1 MNRTARIVAVAAVI
15 AVVLAAGVFV
25 AIGTWGGEDEASG
38 ETVTDFAG
46 REVTI
51 PEDLDNGIVTI
62 GRLSALRWLAYFPE
76 EMEKVVMIDTS
87 LQTSIEGGALAYS
100 YAYADLLRNVAVH
113 SNDNLDEAERIVG
126 MNPSLILVNDST
138 YYMYSDACESLAK
151 LIPLAVVDTMGDLE
165 GKGFWDA
172 DHRLCDRFVKQA
184 NLYGKLLRNETRAEE
199 VKSIF
204 QDAIDEIV
212 YYSAGEAKYTTYIA
226 GPINQ
231 GSNPL
236 TSTYNP
242 YPTLSLANGK
252 NALGSETQDYRID
265 NSPEYIQILAFDCM
279 VVDPSVFGVGKGFD
293 GPQIYSPNSEG
304 VLLDI
309 YNRNS
314 NSNADDNVKIFITLP
329 TISHGANWD
338 CVLAGAYFM
347 AYLNHDGLDYD
358 TMLEKASGVFVSFYG
373 EAGAAVLEGIMNHYH
388 NSGMNINPVCD
399 VQIFG
404 EVVIEK
410 KSNKYVLTEVPT
422 GV

>member
-1 MNRTARIVAVAAVI
+1 MNRTARIVAVIAVI
-15 AVVLAAGVFV
+15 AAVLAAGAYA
-25 AIGTWGGEDEASG
+25 AIGTWGGGDEASG

-51 PEDLDNGIVTI
+51 PEDLDNGIVTV

-76 EMEKVVMIDTS
+76 EMEKVVMIDHG
-87 LQTSIEGGALAYS
+87 LRDSIEEGALAYT
-100 YAYADLLRNVAVH
+100 YAYADLLGNVAVH
-113 SNDNLDEAERIVG
+113 SNDNLDDAERIVK
-126 MNPSLILVNDST
+126 MKPSLILVNDST

-151 LIPLAVVDTMGDLE
+151 LFPLAVVDTMGDLE

-184 NLYGKLLRNETRAEE
+184 DLYGKLLRNETRAEE

-204 QDAIDEIV
+204 QDAIDEIAS
-212 YYSAGEAKYTTYIA
+212 YGTGEAKYTTYIA
-226 GPINQ
+226 GPMNQ
-231 GSNPL
+231 GANPL

-252 NALGSETQDYRID
+252 NALGSKTEEYRID

-279 VVDPSVFGVGKGFD
+279 VVDPGVFGVGKGFD
-293 GPQIYSPNSEG
+293 GPQIYSLNSKG
-304 VLLDI
+304 VLLNI

-314 NSNADDNVKIFITLP
+314 NSDAGDDVRIFITLP

-347 AYLNHDGLDYD
+347 AYLNHDGLDYE

-373 EAGAAVLEGIMNHYH
+373 EAGAAVLEGMMNHFH
-388 NSGMNINPVCD
+388 DNGMNINPVCD
-399 VQIFG
+399 VQVFG
-404 EVVIEK
+404 EVKIEK
-410 KSNKYVLTEVPT
+410 KGDTYVLTEA
-422 GV
+422 